1 MEKSE
6 DNVAKYFYCRGLIYS
21 ELKLHKKALE
31 DFAITISIDEN
42 YSDAYLSRA
51 QSFFMKGDRNSAFTD
66 LQKYTQ
72 LNPKNPDIHLW
83 AGNLL
88 FNVGAV
94 DDAVKAYSHL
104 ENIN

>member
-51 QSFFMKGDRNSAFTD
+51 
-66 LQKYTQ
+66 
-72 LNPKNPDIHLW
+72 
-83 AGNLL
+83 
-88 FNVGAV
+88 
-94 DDAVKAYSHL
+94 
-104 ENIN
+104 